1 MSKKFASLLMGVVA
15 TLSLSGSFLL
25 SNYNV
30 AADTKAEVKVNK
42 VGIPT
47 SHKIT
52 PASKTIITGKQ
63 PAAVKPQSQSTKETT
78 NANGDNPKTTS
89 TYMLKKSPKKKT
101 SIQITKKNKA
111 KVKIIS
117 QKQLKKLIKKQK
129 VPSTKKLKA
138 DVQKNMVLKR
148 DQKCKMYMLLL
159 KRKPRILRKP
169 VNR

>member
-1 MSKKFASLLMGVVA
+1 MSKKFVSLLLGVVV

-30 AADTKAEVKVNK
+30 AADIKAEVKVNK

-52 PASKTIITGKQ
+52 PASKTTFI
-63 PAAVKPQSQSTKETT
+63 
-78 NANGDNPKTTS
+78 
-89 TYMLKKSPKKKT
+89 YMLKKSPKKT
-101 SIQITKKNKA
+101 SVQITKKNKA

-138 DVQKNMVLKR
+138 DVQKKYGI
-148 DQKCKMYMLLL
+148 KKGSKMQDVYVVV
-159 KRKPRILRKP
+159 KKKTPNSKKASKQIKDNGSVRY
-169 VNR
+169 